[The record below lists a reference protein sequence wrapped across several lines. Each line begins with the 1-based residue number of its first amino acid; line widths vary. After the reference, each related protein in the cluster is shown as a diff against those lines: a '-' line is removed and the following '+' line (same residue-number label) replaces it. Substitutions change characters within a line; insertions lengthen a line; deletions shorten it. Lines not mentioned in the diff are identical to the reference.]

1 MFSVCRDVF
10 TGSLAQSGQE
20 VWPIKLDE
28 SNKRPV
34 RDLKCFT
41 SRLLSKLGKS
51 FIPRKFGRFCISFL

>member
-34 RDLKCFT
+34 RD
-41 SRLLSKLGKS
+41 
-51 FIPRKFGRFCISFL
+51 